1 MIYSIEKANL
11 ISEQLRKFKDC
22 FAHQLAGH
30 NANIDFWINEVKA
43 SLIVLDDYNKR
54 FYAMRDGQSAWIENH
69 GEPIHDYCPICQ
81 GKCEFSNGIPSF
93 PIRVESSLLK
103 DTRKTLVNSAYYF
116 LIRCHNSELMDL
128 ETLENYCAEVGT
140 SIDPKD
146 LNIKKNVP

>member
-30 NANIDFWINEVKA
+30 TANISFWIKEVKEA
-43 SLIVLDDYNKR
+43 LVVLDEYNKR
-54 FYAMRDGQSAWIENH
+54 FYAMRDEQVVWIENH
-69 GEPIHDYCPICQ
+69 GEAIHDYCPTCG
-81 GKCEFSNGIPSF
+81 GKCEFSNGIPSL

-103 DTRKTLVNSAYYF
+103 ETRKNLVNAAYYF
-116 LIRCHNSELMDL
+116 LIRGYNSKLMDL
-128 ETLENYCAEVGT
+128 KTLEHFCAEVGT

-146 LNIKKNVP
+146 LNE